1 MILFHP
7 GGREGGRLDV
17 LLPKIQIMGQLGE
30 IMERI
35 RDIPVC
41 PISGEVN
48 LYCII
53 QKHIEDE
60 RISKILRRRDFIRG
74 RD

>member
-1 MILFHP
+1 M
-7 GGREGGRLDV
+7 E
-17 LLPKIQIMGQLGE
+17 QIGK

-35 RDIPVC
+35 RDMPVC

-60 RISKILRRRDFIRG
+60 RISEILRQRDIFRSRNKHG
-74 RD
+74 DWECFL